1 MEYTRGNSNLFF
13 PIGGGN
19 EIGASSYFVQLN
31 GTKFLLDSGIRLS
44 GRENSPRF
52 TALLEQE
59 ILDGLWDLDAILISH
74 GHLDHIGGLP
84 TVIQDAPEV
93 PIYAT
98 RPTKDI
104 MEVQL
109 KPSRVDEA
117 FIDVQVVNEFNEE
130 RVQRVIENIAPT
142 EWNEPIQLRNCQVT
156 FFRAGHILGA
166 SMIYIESDAG
176 NVLFTGDFTPFD
188 QMTVPGYKL
197 PHDLEVDLLIVESTY
212 GYQEVRHTN
221 DVTVEGETFA
231 LKIAKC
237 LEENGKVLIPAF
249 AIGRSQE
256 VALILQNF
264 IHEGKLEPFTIYIDG
279 LAQYFC
285 EIYESH
291 NVKIFGSNIHK
302 ASKYLERDLSFF
314 NGVIIASSGMLLD
327 NSASAKYAEK
337 LLPDP
342 QNTLFFSGY
351 LDEESPGGKLSLLH
365 KSRGKSFWLNG
376 KNVLVNATV
385 DTYRLSAHT
394 DNNGI
399 LALIEKVHPKGVIFV
414 HGVPQY
420 GTKNSVLRKTSQRVQ
435 VPSGVYHANNGIPIY
450 F

>member
-1 MEYTRGNSNLFF
+1 MNHAKQSPNLFF

-19 EIGASSYFVQLN
+19 EIGASSYFIQLN
-31 GTKFLLDSGIRLS
+31 GVRFLLDSGIRLGAS
-44 GRENSPRF
+44 ENFPRF
-52 TALLEQE
+52 TALFEQE
-59 ILDGLWDLDAILISH
+59 ILNGLWDLDAILISH
-74 GHLDHIGGLP
+74 GHLDHIGALP

-176 NVLFTGDFTPFD
+176 NVLFSGDFTPFD

-221 DVTVEGETFA
+221 DVALEREAFA
-231 LKIAKC
+231 LKIARC
-237 LEENGKVLIPAF
+237 LEKNGKALIPAF

-256 VALILQNF
+256 VALILQSL

-285 EIYESH
+285 EIYERH
-291 NVKIFGSNIHK
+291 KVKVFDSNIQK
-302 ASKYLERDLSFF
+302 APRDLEGNLDVFS
-314 NGVIIASSGMLLD
+314 GIIVASSGMLLD
-327 NSASAKYAEK
+327 KSASAKYAEK
-337 LLPDP
+337 ILPDP
-342 QNTLFFSGY
+342 RSAIFFSGY
-351 LDEESPGGKLSLLH
+351 LDEESPGHKLDWL
-365 KSRGKSFWLNG
+365 SRSKGESFLAKW
-376 KNVLVNATV
+376 KKHS
-385 DTYRLSAHT
+385 RECHSRCLST
-394 DNNGI
+394 
-399 LALIEKVHPKGVIFV
+399 LCS
-414 HGVPQY
+414 Y
-420 GTKNSVLRKTSQRVQ
+420 G
-435 VPSGVYHANNGIPIY
+435 
-450 F
+450 